1 MRVTQSADEY
11 ILVLSA
17 AEYESLRD
25 ACALLILVSGEIP
38 GFKLQPETSLIL
50 RCLLMHSSG
59 QELM

>member
-38 GFKLQPETSLIL
+38 GFKLQPETSLLL
-50 RCLLMHSSG
+50 RCLLMHG
-59 QELM
+59 